1 MQEAQVGIC
10 LILKQRKFF
19 QYGLVDLNRIIE
31 LCVCNDQKR
40 PLHLS
45 LLFRFCLWDRNQWS
59 DNGGKSIQ
67 WISFNYISINALY
80 YVRQIIHRDL
90 AARNVLVGEQE
101 RCKVTDFGM
110 ARDVC
115 QENIYERKSKVSDF
129 IIAICCVWL
138 IPLSISI
145 DICYL
150 NLLSLCFSIMFYTS
164 SLSES
169 PRDRQ
174 NEESSL
180 FFFNIS
186 FHHVSIGKTA
196 SKMDSLRSAV
206 IRTIYYEKWCVS
218 RSNKLINS
226 FKD

>member
-1 MQEAQVGIC
+1 MIR
-10 LILKQRKFF
+10 QRRKKHLVECF
-19 QYGLVDLNRIIE
+19 QL
-31 LCVCNDQKR
+31 
-40 PLHLS
+40 
-45 LLFRFCLWDRNQWS
+45 
-59 DNGGKSIQ
+59 
-67 WISFNYISINALY
+67 SINALY

-129 IIAICCVWL
+129 IIAICCVWR

-145 DICYL
+145 DICHL

-186 FHHVSIGKTA
+186 FHLVSIGKTA

-206 IRTIYYEKWCVS
+206 IRTIYYEK
-218 RSNKLINS
+218 
-226 FKD
+226 

>member
-1 MQEAQVGIC
+1 
-10 LILKQRKFF
+10 
-19 QYGLVDLNRIIE
+19 
-31 LCVCNDQKR
+31 
-40 PLHLS
+40 
-45 LLFRFCLWDRNQWS
+45 
-59 DNGGKSIQ
+59 
-67 WISFNYISINALY
+67 
-80 YVRQIIHRDL
+80 
-90 AARNVLVGEQE
+90 
-101 RCKVTDFGM
+101 M

-150 NLLSLCFSIMFYTS
+150 NLLSLCFSMMFYTS

-226 FKD
+226 FKEKKFQIYSCLTYNLIIPVCVNLQWSLMAFSLLRWSFGIVLYEIFTIGMSDNCVSVYFIQMAHFLIDLLSSCLISRLRWLSLSKDWRKKNGRFTDSGLQDA

>member
-1 MQEAQVGIC
+1 
-10 LILKQRKFF
+10 
-19 QYGLVDLNRIIE
+19 
-31 LCVCNDQKR
+31 
-40 PLHLS
+40 
-45 LLFRFCLWDRNQWS
+45 
-59 DNGGKSIQ
+59 
-67 WISFNYISINALY
+67 
-80 YVRQIIHRDL
+80 
-90 AARNVLVGEQE
+90 
-101 RCKVTDFGM
+101 M

-129 IIAICCVWL
+129 IIAISCVWL

-206 IRTIYYEKWCVS
+206 IRTIYDEKWCVS
-218 RSNKLINS
+218 GSNKPINS
-226 FKD
+226 FKELKKTVQIYSCSTYNLIIPVRVNLQWSLMAFSLIRWSFGIVLYEIFTIGMSDNCVSV